1 MFSIIIC
8 THNPNR
14 TYLEQ
19 TLASIQAQQDFL
31 THSQLLVIDNSSAD
45 AEPVAQ
51 WLNLSWH
58 PDARIVREPRLGLTT
73 ARLTGFR
80 EARHDLL
87 VYVDDDNILAH
98 NYFKEAVRI
107 ANEHPELGIWGGGR
121 VLPRFE
127 AQPEEWTKQ
136 YWYLLALR
144 DQNED
149 YCSNKPH
156 VKNAVIGA
164 GMCVRRQ
171 VVERYASLVEQS
183 AIRSTLDPIGNQ
195 LNRAGDQDILMTA
208 FDLGFSAGVFKSLQM
223 QHIMPAFRLTEEYLL
238 RLVDGY
244 VYSNALLAWIRQLE
258 TYQPTPFYRRAV
270 QKMRPWFMPAREGRF
285 YRSATQARL
294 RAERDYREYQLKLST
309 SSPSAPP
316 Q

>member
-19 TLASIQAQQDFL
+19 TLASIQAQQAFL

-45 AEPVAQ
+45 AEPLAQ

-87 VYVDDDNILAH
+87 VYVDDDNILAP

-208 FDLGFSAGVFKSLQM
+208 FDLGLSAGVFKSLQM

-270 QKMRPWFMPAREGRF
+270 QKMRPWFMPTREGRF

-309 SSPSAPP
+309 SSPSALP

>member
-19 TLASIQAQQDFL
+19 TLASIQAQQDYL

-51 WLNLSWH
+51 WLDLSWH

-87 VYVDDDNILAH
+87 VYVDDDNILAP
-98 NYFKEAVRI
+98 NYFQEAARI
-107 ANEHPELGIWGGGR
+107 ASEHPELGIWGAGQ

-127 AQPEEWTKQ
+127 VQPEDWTKQ

-144 DQNED
+144 DQQED

-156 VKNAVIGA
+156 ARNAVIGA
-164 GMCVRRQ
+164 GMCVRRD
-171 VVERYASLVEQS
+171 VMKRYSELVNQS
-183 AIRSTLDPIGNQ
+183 AIRSTLDPIGKQ
-195 LNRAGDQDILMTA
+195 LNRAGDQDIYLTA
-208 FDLGFSAGVFKSLQM
+208 FDLGFSAGVFQSLQM

-244 VYSNALLAWIRQLE
+244 VYSNALLNWIRQMEANL
-258 TYQPTPFYRRAV
+258 PTPFYRKV
-270 QKMRPWFMPAREGRF
+270 LQKIRPCLMPPRQGKF

-294 RAERDYREYQLKLST
+294 RAERDFREYQNKLAT
-309 SSPSAPP
+309 SSPSALP

>member
-1 MFSIIIC
+1 MYTIIIC

-31 THSQLLVIDNSSAD
+31 TRSQLLVIDNSSAD
-45 AEPVAQ
+45 AEPIAQ
-51 WLNLSWH
+51 WLDLSWH

-87 VYVDDDNILAH
+87 VYVDDDNILAP

-107 ANEHPELGIWGGGR
+107 AHEHPELGIWGAGR

-127 AQPEEWTKQ
+127 VQPEDWTKQ

-156 VKNAVIGA
+156 GKNAVVGA

-171 VVERYASLVEQS
+171 VLEHYAGLVEKS
-183 AIRSTLDPIGNQ
+183 AIRSTLDPIGKQ
-195 LNRAGDQDILMTA
+195 LNRAGDQDIFLTA
-208 FDLGFSAGVFKSLQM
+208 FDLGLGAGVFRSLQM

-244 VYSNALLAWIRQLE
+244 VYSNALLAWIRGTE
-258 TYQPTPFYRRAV
+258 VYQATPFYKQIAQRL
-270 QKMRPWFMPAREGRF
+270 RPWLMSNREGRF
-285 YRSATQARL
+285 YRSATQARW
-294 RAERDYREYQLKLST
+294 RAERDYRQHQLLLHS
-309 SSPSAPP
+309 
-316 Q
+316 